1 MLVIDETIWT
11 ILNNINDEVNRR
23 TYESDPDQYNKRDF
37 WTRIEDGTGDCEDY
51 ALEKRAQL
59 RPLFDREKDDFRLAY
74 VKTETGGGHCVLT
87 IDTDKGTMVCD
98 NRVNGIKVWDD
109 FPYEYEW
116 ISREVPGEFMW
127 EKIK

>member
-1 MLVIDETIWT
+1 MTDKIWAN
-11 ILNNINDEVNRR
+11 LNVINDEVNRR
-23 TYESDPDQYNKRDF
+23 HYTRDPDQYGKPDF
-37 WTRIEDGTGDCEDY
+37 WTRIKDGTGDCEDY
-51 ALEKRAQL
+51 AIEKRIQMQD
-59 RPLFDREKDDFRLAY
+59 LFKDDKDAFRLAY

-87 IDTDKGTMVCD
+87 IDTNNGTYVCD

-127 EKIK
+127 EKIT